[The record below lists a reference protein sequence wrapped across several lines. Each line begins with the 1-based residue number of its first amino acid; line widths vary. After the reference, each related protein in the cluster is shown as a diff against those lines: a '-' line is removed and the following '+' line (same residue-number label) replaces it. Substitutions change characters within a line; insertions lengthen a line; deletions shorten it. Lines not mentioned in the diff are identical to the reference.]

1 MGRRVVVIAAL
12 VIALVGAR
20 LITTDHPRI
29 WPYRHAAQY
38 WLFNQTGAIQ
48 PPADEPQGRLRGV
61 VRAAGGQPIA
71 GATVL
76 VAAGDGTPFA
86 AESDAQGH
94 YSLSVPVG
102 SYLPVAGAPGFEDLV
117 LRTALGIGVAAG
129 QTTPLDLTLRPRGSV
144 PVSPPTQ
151 VRLSEPLALQIAQPL
166 PATAIRRELGFR
178 ADDRSNQL
186 TLVYTPND
194 GATTLL
200 PVLLAVYPGSA
211 DTWES
216 VSLPLAQ
223 AGYVVIAVGPDYALD
238 LEADVDDLERVL
250 TLVHAGQI
258 PRADPTRIGA
268 LAGSYSGL
276 HVMRLATR
284 APGVIESALLL
295 GPPTDL
301 FELRRQF
308 EAGTFAPPFG
318 LDQALIALG
327 LPNRVPERYW
337 RYSVRYHARAIT
349 MPLMLIHSKQDEVVP
364 FTQSQLLADELK
376 RLGQPHELHILE
388 GMGHYLLAT
397 ERTPAIDDLFNT
409 TIDFFTRT
417 LG

>member
-1 MGRRVVVIAAL
+1 MGRRVAVIAAL
-12 VIALVGAR
+12 VIVLAG
-20 LITTDHPRI
+20 LITSDHPRI
-29 WPYRHAAQY
+29 WPYRHAAHY
-38 WLFNQTGAIQ
+38 WLLKRTGAIQ
-48 PPADEPQGRLRGV
+48 PPAAEPQGRLRGV
-61 VRAAGGQPIA
+61 VRSATGQPIA

-86 AESDAQGH
+86 AESDAQGQ

-102 SYLPVAGAPGFEDLV
+102 SYLPVAGAPGFEDLA

-129 QTTPLDLTLRPRGSV
+129 QTTPLDLTLRPRGV
-144 PVSPPTQ
+144 ARVSPATE
-151 VRLSEPLALQIAQPL
+151 VLLSEPLALRIEQPL
-166 PATAIRRELGFR
+166 PATAIRRALSFR
-178 ADDRSNQL
+178 ADERSNQL

-194 GATTLL
+194 GATTPL
-200 PVLLAVYPGSA
+200 PVLLAVYPGPA
-211 DTWES
+211 DSWES

-223 AGYVVIAVGPDYALD
+223 AGYVVIAVGPAYALD
-238 LEADVDDLERVL
+238 LEADVDDLDRVL
-250 TLVHAGQI
+250 QLVQGGQI
-258 PRADPTRIGA
+258 PRADRARIGA

-284 APGVIESALLL
+284 APGSIQSALLL

-327 LPNRVPERYW
+327 LPSRVPERYW
-337 RYSVRYHARAIT
+337 RYSARYHARAIT
-349 MPLMLIHSKQDEVVP
+349 IPLMLIHSKQDEVVP
-364 FTQSQLLADELK
+364 FTQSQLLADELQ

-409 TIDFFTRT
+409 TIDFFART
-417 LG
+417 LK